1 MRNKRRT
8 LLSLLAIAIGGFAS
22 LLIGSFV
29 SSINNGIKTGVARSS
44 GHLHIHQKGYFDFG
58 AGTVG
63 EYDIEGY
70 QALIDRIKSDELNR
84 YINVI
89 TPTLT
94 PWRDSR
100 KLRQK

>member
-1 MRNKRRT
+1 MLNSIKIAFRNTMRNKRRT

-58 AGTVG
+58 LGTVG
-63 EYDIEGY
+63 EYDIEGVSSTY
-70 QALIDRIKSDELNR
+70 R
-84 YINVI
+84 
-89 TPTLT
+89 
-94 PWRDSR
+94 
-100 KLRQK
+100 